1 MLRTR
6 EADCVRNRDW
16 QSKNAPGR
24 RKIADISASGSV
36 ATGRRSLARRMRS
49 LARRMRRLAAV
60 ILTAARA
67 LISPKTASKKI

>member
-6 EADCVRNRDW
+6 KADCVRNWDW

-36 ATGRRSLARRMRS
+36 ATGRRSLAP
-49 LARRMRRLAAV
+49 AGAA
-60 ILTAARA
+60 LPAGCAAWLR
-67 LISPKTASKKI
+67 